1 MAVKSKISPFGML
14 KQKLQRYS
22 VKHNPKGEYIVMVKK
37 NIRQNVTEY
46 LKTHNQYDTN
56 NDIISNRYYKNLVL
70 VVVNSIL
77 LIVFLLFMLFWAE
90 YVSIKAY
97 IILGILIVFEIMYLF
112 MYKNSRK
119 NFKNM
124 QKEGNTN
131 ELI

>member
-1 MAVKSKISPFGML
+1 
-14 KQKLQRYS
+14 
-22 VKHNPKGEYIVMVKK
+22 MVKK